1 MWLNVHSILEMH
13 STVYGGIAEI
23 SRTCSPAVP
32 DSMRNPPPP
41 NRATL
46 PQLSRKASIAHTQ
59 KKIKAKRTTPGHRR
73 YWCTRPPCST
83 PPGGCCR
90 IQKTPVP
97 RGTRV
102 SKPIE
107 RGFFSPG
114 SASWRDA
121 QRRSASG
128 TCRYDPRCPRTGSY
142 R

>member
-13 STVYGGIAEI
+13 SAVYGGIAEI

-59 KKIKAKRTTPGHRR
+59 KKNQSEAHYSRSPEILVHP
-73 YWCTRPPCST
+73 PPCST
-83 PPGGCCR
+83 PPGGGCR